1 VHEEETS
8 KNYTQKMKT
17 YLLISLSALLLGKPV
32 HAQLAPGC
40 PVQPAA
46 LKAMRD
52 CYRPLLVFAPSAR
65 DASLLAQQAMLD
77 QYADDMMDRNLL
89 YVPVL
94 AQSGHF
100 DAPLDAPYVILKQS
114 EMNAIRAR
122 FQIHPAEFVVVLVGK
137 DGGEKFRTKKAIS
150 VLKLD
155 EIVDAMPM
163 GRDEKA
169 ARSANSH

>member
-1 VHEEETS
+1 MS
-8 KNYTQKMKT
+8 KT
-17 YLLISLSALLLGKPV
+17 YRLITLAALMLGSPV
-32 HAQLAPGC
+32 HSQLNPGC
-40 PVQPAA
+40 PVQPATF
-46 LKAMRD
+46 KAMRD

-65 DASLLAQQAMLD
+65 DASLVAQQTMLD
-77 QYADDMMDRNLL
+77 QYADEMMDRNLL

-94 AQSGHF
+94 VQSGHF
-100 DAPLDAPYVILKQS
+100 EAPLDAPYIVLRQS

-122 FQIHPAEFVVVLVGK
+122 FQVGPSEFLVILVGK

-163 GRDEKA
+163 GSHEKA
-169 ARSANSH
+169 MRSANSR

>member
-1 VHEEETS
+1 
-8 KNYTQKMKT
+8 
-17 YLLISLSALLLGKPV
+17 
-32 HAQLAPGC
+32 
-40 PVQPAA
+40 VQPTT

-52 CYRPLLVFAPSAR
+52 CYRPLLVFAPTAR
-65 DASLLAQQAMLD
+65 DASLVAQQAMLD

-100 DAPLDAPYVILKQS
+100 EAPLDAPYAVLKQS
-114 EMNAIRAR
+114 ELNAIRTR
-122 FQIHPAEFVVVLVGK
+122 FQVGPSEFVVVLVGK
-137 DGGEKFRTKKAIS
+137 DGGEKFRTKRAIS

-163 GRDEKA
+163 GRQEKA
-169 ARSANSH
+169 ARSANNR